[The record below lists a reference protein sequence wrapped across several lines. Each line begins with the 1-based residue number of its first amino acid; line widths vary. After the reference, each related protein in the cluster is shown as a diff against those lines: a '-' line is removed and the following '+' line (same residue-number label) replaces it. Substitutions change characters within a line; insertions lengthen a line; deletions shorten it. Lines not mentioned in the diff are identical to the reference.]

1 MGKLRD
7 DSNFQVYG
15 WMASKLKLK
24 GNELLIYAII
34 YSFSRNDNGNGVFSA
49 STSYL
54 SEWTGMVRKNV
65 INSLAKLMQ
74 KNLIIKLEDNA
85 RKRKPNVYTIN
96 RDELNRLVTKS
107 NMTSYETTLAL
118 VTKSNM
124 TSYETT
130 HNNNIINTIDNNNI
144 YSTTIEAVVKKYKSE
159 ITGRITCS
167 PLEIDKLTKL
177 FAEYGEKLNEAIEIA
192 VMRNKK
198 SLSYIE
204 GVLKNGGYTNGS
216 KRTEARTSRPSR
228 VFKNRKVETIED
240 AEAKFR
246 NETSGWD

>member
-1 MGKLRD
+1 MGKVKND
-7 DSNFQVYG
+7 NYYVTYG
-15 WMASKLKLK
+15 WMVNELGLR
-24 GNELLIYAII
+24 GNELQIFALIYG
-34 YSFSRNDNGNGVFSA
+34 FSQSNKQFNGSI
-49 STSYL
+49 SYL
-54 SEWTGMVRKNV
+54 AEWIGGRRATAQAVLDRLVKKGLITKET
-65 INSLAKLMQ
+65 NSSGT
-74 KNLIIKLEDNA
+74 
-85 RKRKPNVYTIN
+85 PNVYKIN
-96 RDELNRLVTKS
+96 VNLYGNRTP
-107 NMTSYETTLAL
+107 TCTETVHPLYGNRTP
-118 VTKSNM
+118 TC
-124 TSYETT
+124 TETV
-130 HNNNIINTIDNNNI
+130 HNNYINNNIDNNI
-144 YSTTIEAVVKKYKSE
+144 YSTTTIETTIKKYKSE